1 MFTDGLLWDFGI
13 HHFHLNTTTEASGFV
28 NRSDY
33 LLLLPLESLNP
44 SAELLDAL
52 NDSRCMSRKLSAM
65 GFVVVE
71 ATTNTPIVVSLE
83 KSS

>member
-1 MFTDGLLWDFGI
+1 MNSSGI
-13 HHFHLNTTTEASGFV
+13 DITGGVEF
-28 NRSDY
+28 R
-33 LLLLPLESLNP
+33 LLPLESLNP